1 MPDNRTRHCRIAL
14 LARPAHGLA
23 SLSWRIKDVLEA
35 RGHTVFFFSPATHP
49 FAFDAEGVA
58 RPACLQRFCVTQQL
72 DCVLMADGVLL
83 SLENREMLA
92 KRTAV
97 GLVCDSMQVAK
108 GYAQALTGA
117 RVDFALV
124 TSERIGEVIEAGGIV
139 DVVELCPA
147 AVDDEYAN
155 TPLANTIAY
164 GPGILCL
171 QDATES
177 HIAYLRRYGEEN
189 PGEAVRCVGEGWPEE
204 WRISPTASGFAYA
217 SRSSHTVMVFDEEE
231 GESADALQAAE
242 ESGLLALALHD
253 GNTLMRVTGGTAEP
267 LPYTT
272 NAETFD
278 TTLIAA
284 WERIRAQL
292 APRALMPGTEAPRRI
307 VAILGYV
314 GKGNFGDEYILATL
328 DQLIRSRFPGASVV
342 AISEDPAHTLQ
353 ERGIYAISLRDTR
366 MLAGVLD
373 YASAALVIAGLL
385 FDQGTR
391 WTMGKAEFVST
402 TSCSDIP
409 GIANY
414 VSLATLSG
422 AQPVLYGIGAG
433 PLALADSQRLVNL
446 MARLGARFIARDA
459 ETAQLIRACDVPES
473 LLIQKADTAFL
484 GACERTAAVDAW
496 LEQTGFQPDTHRLIA
511 VSLRDYDH
519 APQDFAERVAAA
531 LDAVARSHEDV
542 RFALCVLDPAD
553 RTLAQRVQANL
564 HNPTTAALFDE
575 GDRNEAV
582 ADLLARAHAGLSMR
596 YHCSLLLNNFGKPCV
611 GIDYLPKVAALYHD
625 MGCDDLLLPM
635 DAEAA
640 DIERTLLSLLESYEA
655 RSAAVQENAERL
667 RHISKEAEDLLADI
681 IEEVGL
687 QKEGALARAFYL
699 YDEPASELRRRQR
712 EADLTARL
720 RETEHTAQTLTTEN
734 AHLVQELE
742 SLTSSKSYK
751 LGWTLMRLPSR
762 LKATLKCHQH

>member
-58 RPACLQRFCVTQQL
+58 QPACLQRFCVTQQL

-83 SLENREMLA
+83 PLENHEILA

-108 GYAQALTGA
+108 GYAQALAGTH
-117 RVDFALV
+117 VDFALV
-124 TSERIGEVIEAGGIV
+124 TSERMGEVIEAGGIA

-147 AVDDEYAN
+147 AVDAEYAN

-164 GPGILCL
+164 GPSVLCL

-177 HIAYLRRYGEEN
+177 RIAYLRRYMEEN

-204 WRISPTASGFAYA
+204 WRISPATSGFVYA
-217 SRSSHTVMVFDEEE
+217 SRSSHTVMVFDDE
-231 GESADALQAAE
+231 GEGADALQAAE

-253 GNTLMRVTGGTAEP
+253 SNTLMRITSDTVEP

-272 NAETFD
+272 SSDALD
-278 TTLIAA
+278 TTLAAA
-284 WERIRAQL
+284 WERIRAHL
-292 APRALMPGTEAPRRI
+292 APRGLMPGTEAPRRI

-328 DQLIRSRFPGASVV
+328 DQRIRSRFPGASVV

-373 YASAALVIAGLL
+373 FASATLVIAGLL

-473 LLIQKADTAFL
+473 LVIQKADTAFL
-484 GACERTAAVDAW
+484 GAHERTAAVDTW
-496 LEQTGFQPDTHRLIA
+496 LEQTGFQPDAHRLIA

-531 LDAVARSHEDV
+531 LDAVAHIHKDV

-553 RTLAQRVQANL
+553 RTLAQCVQTNL
-564 HNPTTAALFDE
+564 YNPASAALFDE
-575 GDRNEAV
+575 GDRIEAV

-596 YHCSLLLNNFGKPCV
+596 YHCSLLLNSFGKPCV

-640 DIERTLLSLLESYEA
+640 NIERTLISLLDSYEA
-655 RSAAVQENAERL
+655 RSATVKENAKRL
-667 RHISKEAEDLLADI
+667 RHISEEAEDLLADI
-681 IEEVGL
+681 IEEVGP
-687 QKEGALARAFYL
+687 QKEGALSRAFYL
-699 YDEPASELRRRQR
+699 YDEPASELRHQQH

-720 RETEHTAQTLTTEN
+720 REAEHTAQTLTTEN
-734 AHLVQELE
+734 AHLAQELE

-751 LGWTLMRLPSR
+751 LGWTIMRLPSH
-762 LKATLKCHQH
+762 LKATFKHHQH